1 MNFNCCHRICVGLGN
16 RFSRHRLKFR
26 ITMHKCIYRIL
37 TEALFED
44 EPEKIR
50 KVYPNFFYDKVKI
63 RIFFSTRW
71 DRLINCFEREYFSI
85 QILVIGRFAVIFGR
99 NGLLNQRPTTSKI
112 VVLIDLLQLISTN
125 CEICKKNIEKRQI
138 Y

>member
-1 MNFNCCHRICVGLGN
+1 MRTNPIR
-16 RFSRHRLKFR
+16 
-26 ITMHKCIYRIL
+26 
-37 TEALFED
+37 
-44 EPEKIR
+44 IR

-99 NGLLNQRPTTSKI
+99 NGLLSQRPTTSKI
-112 VVLIDLLQLISTN
+112 IVLIDLLQLISTN
-125 CEICKKNIEKRQI
+125 CEICKKKYWEKTNILIKLLNFKQEKETRNTSLIHKQ
-138 Y
+138 YRLLMFYYDY

>member
-1 MNFNCCHRICVGLGN
+1 MRTNPIR
-16 RFSRHRLKFR
+16 
-26 ITMHKCIYRIL
+26 
-37 TEALFED
+37 
-44 EPEKIR
+44 IR

-112 VVLIDLLQLISTN
+112 VVLIDLLRLISTS
-125 CEICKKNIEKRQI
+125 CEICKKILIIDKYINQIIKLKQEKETRNTSLIHKQYRLLI
-138 Y
+138 FYYDY

>member
-1 MNFNCCHRICVGLGN
+1 MRTNPIR
-16 RFSRHRLKFR
+16 
-26 ITMHKCIYRIL
+26 
-37 TEALFED
+37 
-44 EPEKIR
+44 IR

-99 NGLLNQRPTTSKI
+99 NGLLSQRPTTSKI
-112 VVLIDLLQLISTN
+112 IVLIDLLQLISTN
-125 CEICKKNIEKRQI
+125 CEICKKKVLRKDKYINQIIKLKQEKETRNTSLIHKQ
-138 Y
+138 YRLLMFYYDY

>member
-1 MNFNCCHRICVGLGN
+1 MRTNPIR
-16 RFSRHRLKFR
+16 
-26 ITMHKCIYRIL
+26 
-37 TEALFED
+37 
-44 EPEKIR
+44 IR

-85 QILVIGRFAVIFGR
+85 QFLVIGRFAVIFGR

-112 VVLIDLLQLISTN
+112 VVLIDLLRLISTS
-125 CEICKKNIEKRQI
+125 CEICKKILIIDKYINQIIKLKQEKETRNTSLIHKQYRWLI
-138 Y
+138 FYYDY

>member
-1 MNFNCCHRICVGLGN
+1 MRTNPI
-16 RFSRHRLKFR
+16 RF
-26 ITMHKCIYRIL
+26 
-37 TEALFED
+37 
-44 EPEKIR
+44 R

-112 VVLIDLLQLISTN
+112 VVLIDLLRLISTS
-125 CEICKKNIEKRQI
+125 CEICKKILIIDKYINQIIKLKQEKETRNTSLVHKQYRWLI
-138 Y
+138 FYYDY